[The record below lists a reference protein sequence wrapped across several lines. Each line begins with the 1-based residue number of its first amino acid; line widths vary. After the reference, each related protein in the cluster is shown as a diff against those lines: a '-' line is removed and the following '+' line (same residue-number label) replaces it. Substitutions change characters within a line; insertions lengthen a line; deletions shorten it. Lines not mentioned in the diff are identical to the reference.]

1 MPLNMLFSLP
11 GMTPPSSQSGKFL
24 DILHHWI
31 QTSLIPAKLSLHT
44 LQAQKVVLPACCL
57 SKVYRSPL
65 L

>member
-31 QTSLIPAKLSLHT
+31 QTSLIPTKLSLH
-44 LQAQKVVLPACCL
+44 PAGRESGFSCML
-57 SKVYRSPL
+57 S
-65 L
+65 